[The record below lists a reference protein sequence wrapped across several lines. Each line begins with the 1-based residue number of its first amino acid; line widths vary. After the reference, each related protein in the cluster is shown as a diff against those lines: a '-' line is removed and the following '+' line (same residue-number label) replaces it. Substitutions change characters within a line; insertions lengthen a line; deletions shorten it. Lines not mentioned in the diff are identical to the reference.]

1 MATNDRP
8 RFLLLLK
15 EAPEAGKAGRALAA
29 ILGATAYEVGLRL
42 AAARRG
48 PAVLAASH
56 QGETVDVW
64 VARLEAQGLEAQ
76 RVDRSLLLGRRRI
89 EVRDWRF
96 AHELLEI
103 SNTQG
108 EASEIR
114 IGELRGAVQA
124 LAVERHVEVRV
135 TSQRRLSL
143 GRAIATGGLLLS
155 KKETREQKFHHMEP
169 LHRLALYPL
178 GPSPILWMAEERLR
192 YSSLPQPLAPSR
204 GANFARVVESV
215 RERLA
220 PPAFYDEQLLD
231 HRRLAALLGPAAGS
245 GDDLALAMA
254 LVAQARSRN
263 SS

>member
-1 MATNDRP
+1 M
-8 RFLLLLK
+8 
-15 EAPEAGKAGRALAA
+15 LAA
-29 ILGATAYEVGLRL
+29 ILGVTAYEVGLRL

-48 PAVLAASH
+48 PAVLAMSR
-56 QGETVDVW
+56 QRETVDGW
-64 VARLEAQGLEAQ
+64 ASRLEAQGLEAQ
-76 RVDRSLLLGRRRI
+76 CADRSLLLGRRRL
-89 EVRDWRF
+89 EVRDWQLE
-96 AHELLEI
+96 HGLLEI
-103 SNTQG
+103 SNAQG

-114 IGELRGAVQA
+114 IGDLRGAVQA
-124 LAVERHVEVRV
+124 MAVERHVEVRV

-169 LHRLALYPL
+169 LRRLALYPA
-178 GPSPILWMAEERLR
+178 GQSPVVWMAEERVR

-204 GANFARVVESV
+204 GANFARVVMAV

-220 PPAFYDEQLLD
+220 PLAFYDEQLLD

-245 GDDLALAMA
+245 ADDLALAMA